1 MNFITALFAVITP
14 LTLVSCTDIRNEFVN
29 LGSDVI
35 LKCINKTWSEIIYII
50 LNLNLRGRECRIYSD
65 FENRYQNTC
74 NDSKLLLNASTGEP
88 LLFIPEFSIRDEGK
102 YQCEFVYK
110 GGSHN
115 AHIHVLAIAPPSV
128 SSCLEWEGSKR
139 VAVCLAKGGKPAAS
153 ISWRNTWNSTS
164 TTASAIE
171 TIHNQDGSYSVAG
184 RLVLPDSGSED
195 HTLPGQRSTLR
206 QTWHFVLG

>member
-1 MNFITALFAVITP
+1 
-14 LTLVSCTDIRNEFVN
+14 IRNEFVN

-115 AHIHVLAIAPPSV
+115 AHIHVLAI
-128 SSCLEWEGSKR
+128 
-139 VAVCLAKGGKPAAS
+139 VCLPVWSGRAVRGWLCVWLNGGKPAAS